1 MDDRLN
7 CSQAEALRGAGVIW
21 NGDPLGPPVIP
32 AQAGIQWEVHLA
44 LLLVGGKI
52 QSEILRPPM
61 TMADSE

>member
-1 MDDRLN
+1 
-7 CSQAEALRGAGVIW
+7 LRGAGVIW